1 MLFYLFLIIILH
13 ININIWIY
21 CFVSGLKCKCQSSTT
36 DKIPHSEPLLPD
48 HHLKVC
54 IVHLLHVW
62 VVVGEICHAC
72 CHISRSVHPFF
83 FFGLCNVVLVHSA
96 DSSESER
103 APSPLRR
110 SDSPSRNSDHR
121 FRTSPMIYIYLI
133 HT

>member
-83 FFGLCNVVLVHSA
+83 FLVFVMLFWFIRQIPLNQKGPRHLSGDLTVPA
-96 DSSESER
+96 ATAITGSER
-103 APSPLRR
+103 LLWSI
-110 SDSPSRNSDHR
+110 
-121 FRTSPMIYIYLI
+121 FI
-133 HT
+133 